1 MRSTAWILRAVGVT
15 KAGKVSLHG
24 RPYQRASSAQRLRH
38 SQARREL
45 PGLADDSCAVHHPAL
60 RRNWQQTLQLG

>member
-24 RPYQRASSAQRLRH
+24 RPYQRASIVQRLRH
-38 SQARREL
+38 SA
-45 PGLADDSCAVHHPAL
+45 GSAGVA
-60 RRNWQQTLQLG
+60 WTG